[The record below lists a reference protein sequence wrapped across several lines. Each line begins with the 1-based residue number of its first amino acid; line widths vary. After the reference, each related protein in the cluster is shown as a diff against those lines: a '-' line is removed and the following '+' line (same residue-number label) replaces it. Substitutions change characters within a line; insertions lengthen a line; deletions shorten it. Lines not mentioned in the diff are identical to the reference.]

1 MSGSIAWNERVS
13 AAAREQQQSAAT
25 SRARQAGKRR
35 LSGWLAVKDAG
46 TMRRDETLSPAK
58 EGRSPGRPGNGK
70 KQTVCCSALD
80 IAKNTL
86 ISSSRSWND
95 WT

>member
-35 LSGWLAVKDAG
+35 LSGWMAVKDAG
-46 TMRRDETLSPAK
+46 TMRRDETLPPAK
-58 EGRSPGRPGNGK
+58 EGRCPGR
-70 KQTVCCSALD
+70 
-80 IAKNTL
+80 TL
-86 ISSSRSWND
+86 SKETDPILLRAYHCQHC
-95 WT
+95 